1 MDDDGAAQGEQ
12 TPSPGHE
19 HTSAGRRSPAQS
31 FTRWWRRCL
40 HRLQQQPRV
49 LDVLLI
55 LLVTGSTAVSL
66 GMIRPGW
73 EYAAFGLVSA
83 AALWWR
89 RTQPP
94 LTLTVTIAL
103 SVACT
108 FVTGTPGEATLA
120 TACALY
126 AVLTLHGP
134 RPAWIG
140 VLVATAVVTGA
151 VLLWGTPSALVPPTL
166 GELTVLGRVEYV
178 LVTMITTVAIWCVAL
193 MIGTSVR
200 AKRLGLYPPVEE
212 DLRKRG
218 PIRRFLRKHPW
229 TTDLLVVLV
238 FLGINLI
245 STTTMPAD
253 SAYLSI
259 MAACAVALM
268 WRRHRPLSVLTAL
281 TLLGLIS
288 ILLLGH
294 SGSVELGVAAALYTV
309 VTVRGTR
316 YGWLALIG
324 TSAVFIAAL
333 LLWGTTDAAQST
345 ASVSVSVDRTT
356 YVSTV
361 AASQLIMWL
370 VAVAI
375 GMNVQGRREQIARLV
390 DQARQYRL
398 ERDQRELLAAASE
411 RARITRE
418 MHDVVAHSLSVMVAL
433 ADGAH
438 ASLHKS
444 PERTDT
450 ALGELSRT
458 GRSALGDM
466 RRILGVLRS
475 EPTEAEAAL
484 SPQPGTPAL
493 EDLIERFRATG
504 LEVAFVRSGRPP
516 PEDAALQMT
525 IYRIVQEGLTN
536 VLRHAPEAPD
546 IEVRLE
552 HLEGHLMLSVRNGRP
567 ARPQEPRT
575 GSGQGLI
582 GMRQR
587 AATYDGTVHAGAH
600 DGGWLMRA
608 DLYFT
613 ETEGALAH
621 RPRRSRPLGQEDVE
635 E

>member
-1 MDDDGAAQGEQ
+1 GRTAVPDDDRAAGPGCGCPAAARGRRDQHRAGAAAHAAAAEPVHHRGLVPGRGRILPDVGRESDHRLQLQWGQSEPMGRVRRAGHLRGRRARGGRRALASEGRLSSHGGRMPAEGPAPPPPASGISETMDDDGAAQGEQ

-55 LLVTGSTAVSL
+55 LLVAGSTVVSL

-89 RTQPP
+89 RTQPL
-94 LTLTVTIAL
+94 LTLTDTIAL

-126 AVLTLHGP
+126 AVLTMHGP

-140 VLVATAVVTGA
+140 VLVTTAVETGA
-151 VLLWGTPSALVPPTL
+151 VRLRSTTAALVPPTL

-288 ILLLGH
+288 ILLL
-294 SGSVELGVAAALYTV
+294 
-309 VTVRGTR
+309 
-316 YGWLALIG
+316 
-324 TSAVFIAAL
+324 
-333 LLWGTTDAAQST
+333 
-345 ASVSVSVDRTT
+345 
-356 YVSTV
+356 
-361 AASQLIMWL
+361 
-370 VAVAI
+370 
-375 GMNVQGRREQIARLV
+375 
-390 DQARQYRL
+390 
-398 ERDQRELLAAASE
+398 
-411 RARITRE
+411 
-418 MHDVVAHSLSVMVAL
+418 
-433 ADGAH
+433 
-438 ASLHKS
+438 
-444 PERTDT
+444 
-450 ALGELSRT
+450 
-458 GRSALGDM
+458 
-466 RRILGVLRS
+466 
-475 EPTEAEAAL
+475 
-484 SPQPGTPAL
+484 
-493 EDLIERFRATG
+493 
-504 LEVAFVRSGRPP
+504 
-516 PEDAALQMT
+516 
-525 IYRIVQEGLTN
+525 
-536 VLRHAPEAPD
+536 
-546 IEVRLE
+546 
-552 HLEGHLMLSVRNGRP
+552 
-567 ARPQEPRT
+567 
-575 GSGQGLI
+575 
-582 GMRQR
+582 
-587 AATYDGTVHAGAH
+587 
-600 DGGWLMRA
+600 
-608 DLYFT
+608 
-613 ETEGALAH
+613 
-621 RPRRSRPLGQEDVE
+621 
-635 E
+635 